1 MRAAL
6 RREAPLSGEAG
17 SRIGRSAAVLAFIGL
32 PGLAAC
38 DERGGPD
45 AAGGGHASDS
55 PVAGWRLEEEVRIVG
70 PPEGFGAIEA
80 VAADADDNIYVL
92 DRMAQQVFVFDP
104 SGAYSHAIGRQGEG
118 PGELSRASGVSIGPD
133 NRVWVPDPATA
144 RISVFE
150 PDGAFVT
157 ALPRR
162 ARGYPWTGTWDRS
175 VGPDRRYTDWRTW
188 FPDRV
193 RGRLPA
199 ETQLFPFV
207 LGGAGDASA
216 PPEAADA
223 EAGPVDSFPPLEYAA
238 EMVQVGGRA
247 TYRNH
252 YASRLV
258 SALENGA
265 SIWFGHSREYRV
277 YKRSLEGDTL
287 LVVSLDEVP
296 ASVTDADVDAVRD
309 LLGDSPEAPDRL
321 AGLPD
326 KKPVLRAVFAD
337 GTGTLYVVPETESV
351 PGGTAVDAFGPT
363 GAYVGRALL
372 PEPVAA
378 ELLGSLSTPLPAYAT
393 PRYLLLAGIGEDLAP
408 YVTRLGIRR

>member
-1 MRAAL
+1 MS
-6 RREAPLSGEAG
+6 RETG
-17 SRIGRSAAVLAFIGL
+17 SRTGRGAVVLAFIGL

-45 AAGGGHASDS
+45 ATRDGHAPDS
-55 PVAGWRLEEEVRIVG
+55 PGAGWRLEEEVRIVG

-104 SGAYSHAIGRQGEG
+104 SGAWSHAIGRPGEG
-118 PGELSRASGVSIGPD
+118 PGELSRAAGVSIGPD

-144 RISVFE
+144 RVSVFE

-162 ARGYPWTGTWDRS
+162 GRGYPWTGTWDRS
-175 VGPDRRYTDWRTW
+175 VGPDGRYTDWRTW

-199 ETQLFPFV
+199 ETQLFPLV
-207 LGGAGDASA
+207 LDGAEHGDM
-216 PPEAADA
+216 PPEAAEA
-223 EAGPVDSFPPLEYAA
+223 EPVDSFPPLEYAA
-238 EMVQVGGRA
+238 EMVQVGNGA

-252 YASRLV
+252 YAGRLV

-287 LVVSLDEVP
+287 LVVSLDEAP
-296 ASVTDADVDAVRD
+296 ASLTDADVDAVRD
-309 LLGDSPEAPDRL
+309 LLADSPEAQDRL

-326 KKPVLRAVFAD
+326 EKPVLRAVFAD
-337 GTGTLYVVPETESV
+337 GTGMLYVVPETESV
-351 PGGTAVDAFGPT
+351 PGGTAIDAFGPT
-363 GAYVGRALL
+363 GDYLGRALL

-378 ELLGSLSTPLPAYAT
+378 ELPGSLSNPLPAYAT
-393 PRYLLLAGIGEDLAP
+393 PRYLLLAGIGDDLAP